1 MSLPSNGSLSLSQ
14 INSSVR
20 FTNGNL
26 SIGDTNTDG
35 KLYLYDASTVRI
47 KIQVPNATTQIW
59 AHSDTKSYF
68 QSSGDIEFTGIESTT
83 LRHLYL
89 PTSGNVGIGTE
100 TPLAKLHVTQT
111 GVLIG
116 SNSGDYIGGNLFWT
130 GTSWTRGNSNA
141 AGFALRIGNSGDAY
155 GHGMQ
160 IVTMDTANGF
170 ANRML
175 VGANGNV
182 GIGTTNPNQKLE
194 VAGGRI
200 QVTQTG
206 AVSAVMEM
214 ANAVGTSFFFNNPS
228 GLFYLFPS
236 NTSSNLI
243 LNADEGGNTWGSIA
257 VGTSNPNSSA
267 QLHVNSSIFL
277 STGGSLWLTGQGD
290 SAPNRL
296 RLHQAGATGNGGSYI
311 DFMGGPLC
319 FRSGSG
325 SLTNLLTLTTE
336 GNIGLGTAP
345 SSARLTVSGNT
356 DMYNVLRVGRNSNAR
371 DFLINLGAAGIA
383 GGYRSGYIYGDG
395 TNMFILNQ
403 ENSYLSLFSNNG
415 ANGAEVRLTSS
426 TNLGVGTNNPQSRL
440 HIRGSP
446 AMTLTTD
453 DIYIIGLDIDSTN
466 KTGGKFWRLKSTH
479 QSASEGQGKFIIANE
494 TNNLVGFCASP
505 NGAVSIGTM
514 TPANNGLHVKSSYGE
529 NVGEFQMGPSDS
541 RGFHMYA
548 VNGLLQHYN
557 GTWGFGLYRGQWYNN
572 GLQINGSLSK
582 GSGSF
587 DIQHPLHPDDSNKR
601 LVHSF
606 VEGPR
611 CDLIYRGQVILV
623 NGIATINLDT
633 DCVEEQ
639 DCGMSLGTFEALCA
653 NPQILLQ
660 NVTSFSKIR
669 GRINGNILTIESQDT
684 TSTDII
690 SWSVIAERK
699 DPYIKSWERTNT
711 NGYLKTEYI
720 KSN

>member
-1 MSLPSNGSLSLSQ
+1 MSLPSNGSLSLSE
-14 INSSVR
+14 INRSVR

-26 SIGDTNTDG
+26 GIGTTNPSG
-35 KLYLYDASTVRI
+35 KLHVYDASTARI
-47 KIQVPNATTQIW
+47 KIQTPNSVTQIIS
-59 AHSDTKSYF
+59 HSDTDTYF
-68 QSSGDIEFTGIESTT
+68 QSSGDIAFTDINTSG

-89 PTSGNVGIGTE
+89 STAGNVGIGTE
-100 TPLAKLHVTQT
+100 RPLTRLHVTS

-160 IVTMDTANGF
+160 ILTMDTANGF

-182 GIGTTNPNQKLE
+182 GIGSIVTNPAQRLE
-194 VAGGRI
+194 VDGRI
-200 QVTQTG
+200 RVSEPG
-206 AVSAVMEM
+206 AVSAVYEM
-214 ANAVGTSFFFNNPS
+214 SNTSGIAYLFSNPS
-228 GLFYLFPS
+228 GSVHLYPS
-236 NTSSNLI
+236 NTSRNLI
-243 LNADEGGNTWGSIA
+243 LNADEGGNTWGSI
-257 VGTSNPNSSA
+257 GICTSNPNRSA
-267 QLHVNSSIFL
+267 RLHVNASIFL
-277 STGGSLWLTGQGD
+277 STGGSLWLTGYGD

-325 SLTNLLTLTTE
+325 SLTTLLTLTTA
-336 GNIGLGTAP
+336 GNLGLGTAP
-345 SSARLTVSGNT
+345 SSARLTVSGST
-356 DMYNVLRVGRNSNAR
+356 DMYNVLRVGGNSSQR
-371 DFLINLGAAGIA
+371 SFLINLGAAGVA
-383 GGYRSGYIYGDG
+383 GYRSGYIFGDLD
-395 TNMFILNQ
+395 NMFILNQ
-403 ENSYLSLFSNNG
+403 QNGYLSLFSNNG

-453 DIYIIGLDIDSTN
+453 DIYIIGLDLDSTN

-494 TNNLVGFCASP
+494 TNNLVGYCASP
-505 NGAVSIGTM
+505 NGAISIGTM
-514 TPANNGLHVKSSYGE
+514 TPANNGLQVVSYGTA
-529 NVGEFQMGPSDS
+529 GEFQMGPSNS
-541 RGFHMYA
+541 NAFHMYA
-548 VNGLLQHYN
+548 VNGALEHYN
-557 GTWGFGLYRGQWYNN
+557 GSWGAGSYRGKWYNN
-572 GLQINGSLSK
+572 GLEISGSLSK

-606 VEGPR
+606 IEGPR

-623 NGIATINLDT
+623 NGIATVNLDT
-633 DCVEEQ
+633 DCVEEPE
-639 DCGMSLGTFEALCA
+639 CAMSSGTFEALCI

-669 GRINGNILTIESQDT
+669 GRINGNILTIECQDT

-699 DPYIKSWERTNT
+699 DPYIKSWERTNA

-720 KSN
+720 QI